1 MRFKTGTIESD
12 SHDNLKEGLLRVE
25 NQLRQYMQMRLDEEN
40 KVSSA
45 IFEQKIVSLVER
57 YDKLGKT
64 SRSIQE
70 RVLGQRTYLEEFA
83 EKLKDLDKLEDIQ
96 TGSDKDVSKLKAE
109 QELLFEEIGRVQ
121 MKFQE

>member
-57 YDKLGKT
+57 CDKLGKT